1 MAFVHNTEVHCPH
14 CGKTHI
20 LQVYG
25 SINSSEDPSL
35 AAQAG
40 DGSLF
45 IWECPGCGQRN
56 LLKSE
61 LLYHDPDRK
70 FMIWLLP
77 EGSLDAA
84 VAPGLE
90 NRIAEIATHLDGY
103 VLRRVPDVSS
113 FIEKVGIFQA
123 GLDDMVMEMCK
134 YVTKMELSEKA
145 GAKSD
150 AIMAATFRF
159 FRLQGADNE
168 MVLSFPMDGA
178 MQGVNVGFNVY
189 EDCRGILGRNPSV
202 AESAEGF
209 AKIDAEWLSRFFR

>member
-1 MAFVHNTEVHCPH
+1 MAFVHNTEVRCPH
-14 CGKTHI
+14 CGKTHL

-150 AIMAATFRF
+150 AIMAAPFRF

-202 AESAEGF
+202 AESVEGF
-209 AKIDAEWLSRFFR
+209 AKIDADWLSRFFR